1 MYFPQFRRHADQVI
15 VGCRHRQ
22 PVRTVSMPLSIER
35 SRSDEN
41 CSFCLI
47 RQFGSSLYF
56 VIVPC
61 CSNNCAAG
69 DFYRATRHV
78 SGCHAAPT
86 DLCLDASVV
95 APYARWALE
104 CRCVVRCGRRR
115 FVASRLTPRCASPN
129 AADNQP
135 FLTAVCHTAQLN
147 RLAVSCGG
155 RPPAAR
161 KGMLLSAV
169 DVRRRA

>member
-1 MYFPQFRRHADQVI
+1 M
-15 VGCRHRQ
+15 
-22 PVRTVSMPLSIER
+22 
-35 SRSDEN
+35 
-41 CSFCLI
+41 
-47 RQFGSSLYF
+47 
-56 VIVPC
+56 PC

-69 DFYRATRHV
+69 DFYRAPRHV

-104 CRCVVRCGRRR
+104 FRCVGRCGRRR

-135 FLTAVCHTAQLN
+135 FLTAVCHTAELS
-147 RLAVSCGG
+147 RLAVSYGG
-155 RPPAAR
+155 RP
-161 KGMLLSAV
+161 
-169 DVRRRA
+169 RRRTITKSLSRTGGPPPRAAVHASECECSSGNRPRVAFRPLNKAPRRKQETASLRCPFRRGGRCHPRA